1 MQPRLTVH
9 VCRMRERTIL
19 VMLARMIVLLLIMS
33 GDVEE
38 NPGPGMEGM
47 VMWSLCLVPQFSV
60 LCIRTAGFS
69 VQY

>member
-1 MQPRLTVH
+1 MQPLLTVH

-19 VMLARMIVLLLIMS
+19 VMPARMIVLLLIMS

-47 VMWSLCLVPQFSV
+47 VMWSMLEPQFSV

>member
-1 MQPRLTVH
+1 M
-9 VCRMRERTIL
+9 
-19 VMLARMIVLLLIMS
+19 LLLIMS

-38 NPGPGMEGM
+38 NPGPGIEGTCM
-47 VMWSLCLVPQFSV
+47 VMWSMLEPQFSV